1 MHEDDILVLIGIGAI
16 VMGLIGVYVSNSKNR
31 SGWEGFLFGFFLSI
45 LGVIIAA
52 LMPTIKKEKP
62 TELTAEEKEQMELK
76 AKELQRRADE
86 MNRKT
91 AKARNIVLLV
101 VFLMIVFA
109 YLFKTIGN
117 S

>member
-109 YLFKTIGN
+109 YLSRTL
-117 S
+117 